1 MKKHLIY
8 SLLVLL
14 IAACSTPEKKQNSPE
29 EDTEASLLNILV
41 GTYTSKGSQGIYRIT
56 YNPETGALAD
66 TSLLVQTTDPSYL
79 AQSSDGKH
87 VYAINAVADG
97 DVYAFEWNED
107 RTKLIELSHRKSM
120 GDNPCYVALSPDD
133 QSLALANYVSG
144 NVVSYPVNT
153 DGSIAEEGTARQHE
167 GQGGDMDRQ
176 AGPHAHFSKFSS
188 DGKFLYAVDLGTDQV
203 IYYPMDSGHMG
214 EGKVALQLDPADGP
228 RHLDFDP
235 EGAFVYVINELSST
249 IVVAKVLE
257 DGSFERVEKVS
268 TLPEGYEGE
277 SYCADIHVSDD
288 GRFLYGSNRGHNS
301 IAIFS
306 IGEEDG
312 KLKMVATESVYGD
325 WPRNFTL
332 SPDNKFLLVANKK
345 SDNITVFKR
354 DAKTGMLHFT
364 DQQIQLSQ
372 PVCLVFEK

>member
-1 MKKHLIY
+1 MKTQIIPVL
-8 SLLVLL
+8 LLVVA
-14 IAACSTPEKKQNSPE
+14 IACSSPKKDMSNTQPVE
-29 EDTEASLLNILV
+29 TTELVNIIV
-41 GTYTSKGSQGIYRIT
+41 GTYTSKDSKGIYRVKF
-56 YNPETGALAD
+56 NPETGALSD
-66 TSLLVQTTDPSYL
+66 TSLLVETTDPSYL
-79 AQSSDGKH
+79 AQSSDGEQ
-87 VYAINAVADG
+87 VYAINAVGDG

-107 RTKLIELSHRKSM
+107 RSKLIELSHRKSM
-120 GDNPCYVALSPDD
+120 GDNPCYVALSPED
-133 QSLALANYVSG
+133 QSLALANYGSG
-144 NVVSYPVNT
+144 NVVTYPVNS
-153 DGSIAEEGTARQHE
+153 DGTIGEAGTARQHE

-176 AGPHAHFSKFSS
+176 AGPHAHFSQFSS
-188 DGKFLYAVDLGTDQV
+188 DGKYLYAVDLGTDQV
-203 IYYPMDSGHMG
+203 IYYPMDSGRMG

-228 RHLDFDP
+228 RHLDFHP
-235 EGAFVYVINELSST
+235 SKAFVYVINELNST
-249 IVVAKVLE
+249 IVAAKVLE
-257 DGSFERVEKVS
+257 DGSFERIEKVS

-277 SYCADIHVSDD
+277 SYCADIHVSKD

-306 IGEEDG
+306 IEEDG
-312 KLKMVATESVYGD
+312 KLKMVATESVFGN

-354 DAKTGMLHFT
+354 DDKTGMLHFT